1 MRGES
6 DMQFKVFET
15 DVLVIGGGLAGA
27 TAAIKARESGA
38 RKVILVS
45 KGKLGKDSI
54 STFAAGVFQPAFPE
68 DDREALVKRYATEED
83 WGGGLFEE
91 EWLKVYLDE
100 SFQRVLDM
108 DRWGVEWEKTPDG
121 EIERLDGRWKL
132 PMAMFKG
139 PQMMEAMSKKVV
151 RMGVKAVG
159 HTMVTDLLTERGEP
173 GGRVTGAVGF
183 DVRSATLKLF
193 NAKATILAAG
203 GCAFKGRYV
212 GHGAM
217 TGDGC
222 AMAYRAGA
230 KLGRFEIGD
239 ILHITP
245 TTMDIQGLNM
255 FVGLG
260 GHFVN
265 SRGERFM
272 QEYDPELVDSASMAR
287 VVEASAMEVRAGRG
301 PICLDMMHFDTDRVR
316 KLRRV
321 LPFPAKVMERAGV
334 LVGDRI
340 VKNVEWAPTF
350 HGTVAAGGGVVADTH
365 CETSVAGLFACGDA
379 MARPKHFPKA
389 LAAAA
394 VSGYRAGVAAAD
406 YSGRSEIH
414 PPKGAYLK
422 KLQSSLL
429 KPFGRKQ
436 GIDADQMIIEIQ
448 EVLMPYEILVISRGD
463 RLEKAVKEVERLR
476 DEEVPLLY
484 AFDAHYLRLAHEVQN
499 MVTVAEMYL
508 RCRLLREESRD
519 GALREDFPYTDNE
532 HWLKWTTLQQENGKM
547 RMGTED
553 IPLRPELRPKKKRYL
568 YPVFEVARKSGIAW
582 G

>member
-1 MRGES
+1 
-6 DMQFKVFET
+6 MQFEVFET
-15 DVLVIGGGLAGA
+15 DVLIIGGGLAGA
-27 TAAIKARESGA
+27 TAAIKAKESGA
-38 RKVILVS
+38 ERVALVS
-45 KGKLGKDSI
+45 KGKLGKDSV

-68 DDREALVKRYATEED
+68 DDREALVKRYSTEED
-83 WGGGLFEE
+83 WGSGLFDE
-91 EWLKVYLDE
+91 EWLQVYLDE

-132 PMAMFKG
+132 PMALFKG
-139 PQMMEAMSKKVV
+139 PQMMEAMSKRVG
-151 RMGVKAVG
+151 RMGIQVVG
-159 HTMVTDLLTERGEP
+159 HTMITDLLTERGEP
-173 GGRVTGAVGF
+173 GRRVTGAVGF
-183 DVRSATLKLF
+183 DVRGATLRLF
-193 NAKATILAAG
+193 NAKATVLAAG

-212 GHGAM
+212 GHSNM
-217 TGDGC
+217 TGDAC
-222 AMAYRAGA
+222 AMAYRAGV

-245 TTMDIQGLNM
+245 ATMDIQGLNM
-255 FVGLG
+255 YVGLG
-260 GHFVN
+260 GRFVN

-301 PICLDMMHFDTDRVR
+301 PICLDMVHFDTERVR

-321 LPFPAKVMERAGV
+321 LPFPAKIMERAGV

-350 HGTVAAGGGVVADTH
+350 HGTIAAGGGVTANTK
-365 CETSVAGLFACGDA
+365 CETSVPGLFACGDA

-389 LAAAA
+389 LAGAA

-406 YSGRSEIH
+406 YARHSDLTPPNRSQ
-414 PPKGAYLK
+414 LK
-422 KLQSSLL
+422 RFQSSLL
-429 KPFGRKQ
+429 RPLGRKQ
-436 GIDADQMIIEIQ
+436 GMDTDQMIIELQ

-463 RLEKAVKEVERLR
+463 RLKKAIEEVERLR
-476 DEEVPLLY
+476 DEEIPLLH
-484 AFDAHYLRLAHEVQN
+484 ASDAHYLRLAHEVQN

-508 RCRLLREESRD
+508 RSRLLREESRD
-519 GALREDFPYTDNE
+519 GALREDFPYTDNI
-532 HWLKWTTLQQENGKM
+532 HWLKWTHLQLEDGKM

-553 IPLRPELRPKKKRYL
+553 IPLRPEWKPRRERYL
-568 YPVFEVARKSGIAW
+568 YPIFEVARRRGIAW